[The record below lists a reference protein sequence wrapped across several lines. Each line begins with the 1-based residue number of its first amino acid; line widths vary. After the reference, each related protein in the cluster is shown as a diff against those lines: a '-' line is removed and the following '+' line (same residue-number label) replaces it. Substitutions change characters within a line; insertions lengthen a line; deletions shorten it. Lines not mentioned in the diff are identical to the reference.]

1 MLEADIQLTLDFDI
15 NPIFTFNQNLMS
27 VQHLSDV
34 TLMFSGCWAQV
45 ISLMILRE
53 NQQNPMEWV

>member
-27 VQHLSDV
+27 VQYLSDV
-34 TLMFSGCWAQV
+34 TLTFSGCWAQV
-45 ISLMILRE
+45 FSLMILRE